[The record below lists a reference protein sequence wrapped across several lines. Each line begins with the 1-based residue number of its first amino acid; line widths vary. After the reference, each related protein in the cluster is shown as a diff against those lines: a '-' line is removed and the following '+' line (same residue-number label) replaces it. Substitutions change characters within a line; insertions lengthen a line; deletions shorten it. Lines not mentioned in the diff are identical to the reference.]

1 MNRIPWLFSQVL
13 IAALTYTHSNGL
25 NDHSYLWPRAVLEK
39 RIHWWHQ
46 PGSPKSPGYKSN
58 LLIVGI
64 SYLPIWSAM
73 LSSLLCQL
81 GVDFPLPPMSDWVFC
96 LSMEAGDLRLIP
108 NLGGFPQ
115 RQRQRQG
122 PRPNGKAVLGV
133 THWTLMIG
141 SSFAHRPVLSLVH
154 AYVDARTVDVVVGI
168 HPSVQQ
174 SVYAK
179 RVNCEQGQES
189 LALSQPKTD
198 TVKNQSLLAL
208 V

>member
-1 MNRIPWLFSQVL
+1 MNRIPWLLSQVL
-13 IAALTYTHSNGL
+13 IAALTYTHINRL
-25 NDHSYLWPRAVLEK
+25 NDHSYLWPRNVLEK
-39 RIHWWHQ
+39 RMHWWHQ
-46 PGSPKSPGYKSN
+46 PGQPKSPGYKST

-122 PRPNGKAVLGV
+122 PRPYGKAVLGV
-133 THWTLMIG
+133 THWALMIG
-141 SSFAHRPVLSLVH
+141 STSSAHRSGLSLVH
-154 AYVDARTVDVVVGI
+154 AYMDARTVDVVVGI

-174 SVYAK
+174 SMYLSMWT
-179 RVNCEQGQES
+179 VNKGKS
-189 LALSQPKTD
+189 H
-198 TVKNQSLLAL
+198 
-208 V
+208 

>member
-1 MNRIPWLFSQVL
+1 MKLIPMYFLSSKSGSLMNRIPWLFSQVL

-108 NLGGFPQ
+108 NLGGVSP
-115 RQRQRQG
+115 
-122 PRPNGKAVLGV
+122 KAKTTSG
-133 THWTLMIG
+133 TSPKREG
-141 SSFAHRPVLSLVH
+141 SP
-154 AYVDARTVDVVVGI
+154 GC
-168 HPSVQQ
+168 
-174 SVYAK
+174 
-179 RVNCEQGQES
+179 N
-189 LALSQPKTD
+189 ALNSND
-198 TVKNQSLLAL
+198 RF
-208 V
+208 